1 MTWFEFIVA
10 YDQIVGTLVAV
21 IVGAG
26 TALVAVLTRIRRTGR
41 TTIDAGR
48 AGDPAPPVPHP

>member
-10 YDQIVGTLVAV
+10 YDQIVGALVAV

-26 TALVAVLTRIRRTGR
+26 TALVAVLARIRRAGR
-41 TTIDAGR
+41 TAIAVGR
-48 AGDPAPPVPHP
+48 VGDSTPQP